1 MSLVVRHLIPSFPL
15 QDSCYL
21 TDRKPKNTMDNLDFT
36 EEEIQRQLAVM
47 GYRNIPV
54 HKVHEVKQG

>member
-21 TDRKPKNTMDNLDFT
+21 TDWKPKNTMDNLDFT